1 MPLKRRFD
9 ARWEIPLFIVSIVA
23 MIALAVS
30 LMRKALADR
39 IDADGAVDCGK
50 NLCHLSFVDFRDA
63 TWRPVSWF
71 VMGNNPYD
79 TQTYLQHF
87 PNSLDYPTYAPGHLL
102 LWAPLGW
109 ADWNTASVVAAVIGM
124 TVIIATGCWLGLRVA
139 ENIPATLIPA
149 GREGAIR
156 RGMLATWGVILLLL
170 SRPVSLAYY
179 LGQPSI
185 VYVLLAVPA
194 IMVRNKYI
202 GVILVALCC
211 MKPHIGLAV
220 VVVLIAQSRWRRA
233 LLGVG
238 LSAALSLAAVLVMAG
253 GVSGVPRWVDSL
265 VGNISESSSRRTADW
280 LDERIDIVGSLQHA
294 GLGISSA
301 TTVAIAIAGVVA
313 AYFLVRRTSYRFESI
328 SVLLGLT
335 LITVTLYHLSY
346 DAAWLIA
353 PIVLGSLEVAS
364 DPRLRKRLAPGL
376 ALLFFGAA
384 ISHYYIFDRLG
395 NELGVANF
403 SIWLMRVTLYAG
415 AVLLIAGLWT
425 VFRTRQHP
433 HSSADNVDLR
443 AHSAHAHPISAEASD
458 TPGADIAAT

>member
-9 ARWEIPLFIVSIVA
+9 ARWEIPLFVVSIAA

-79 TQTYLQHF
+79 TQTYLQNF
-87 PNSLDYPTYAPGHLL
+87 PHSLDYPTYAPGHLL

-109 ADWNTASVVAAVIGM
+109 ADWNTASVVAAIIGM

-220 VVVLIAQSRWRRA
+220 VC
-233 LLGVG
+233 LLYT
-238 LSAALSLAAVLVMAG
+238 SPS
-253 GVSGVPRWVDSL
+253 PR
-265 VGNISESSSRRTADW
+265 
-280 LDERIDIVGSLQHA
+280 
-294 GLGISSA
+294 
-301 TTVAIAIAGVVA
+301 
-313 AYFLVRRTSYRFESI
+313 
-328 SVLLGLT
+328 
-335 LITVTLYHLSY
+335 
-346 DAAWLIA
+346 
-353 PIVLGSLEVAS
+353 
-364 DPRLRKRLAPGL
+364 
-376 ALLFFGAA
+376 
-384 ISHYYIFDRLG
+384 DRG
-395 NELGVANF
+395 
-403 SIWLMRVTLYAG
+403 
-415 AVLLIAGLWT
+415 
-425 VFRTRQHP
+425 
-433 HSSADNVDLR
+433 
-443 AHSAHAHPISAEASD
+443 
-458 TPGADIAAT
+458 